1 MKDFLSYTKMPK
13 ATYMYWQKRLGR
25 VNPDRDL
32 ENKIKQIRA
41 KHKNYRYRRIT
52 GELRNQGLLVNKK
65 KVQRIVQKLNLQVTS
80 FTRKSRKYNSYKGKV
95 GTVAPNRIHRRFT
108 TCIPHQKI
116 TTDTTEFKYYEMDA
130 KGHMTIHKLYLDPF
144 MDMFN
149 GEIIRYGI
157 APQPSAHNILSAQR
171 KAIKVTSDCPYRRTF
186 HSNQGWG
193 YQMKRYIHNLK
204 QNRIFQSMSRKGN
217 CHDNSVMENFFGLLK
232 QEIYYGVVYYSYDE
246 LKAEIERFI
255 TYYNEERIKEKLE
268 WLSPVQY
275 RLRYTAV

>member
-1 MKDFLSYTKMPK
+1 MKDLLSYTKMPK
-13 ATYMYWQKRLGR
+13 ATYMYRHKRLGR

-32 ENKIKQIRA
+32 ENKIKKIRV
-41 KHKNYRYRRIT
+41 KHKNYGYRRIT

-116 TTDTTEFKYYEMDA
+116 TTDTTEFKYYEV
-130 KGHMTIHKLYLDPF
+130 
-144 MDMFN
+144 
-149 GEIIRYGI
+149 E
-157 APQPSAHNILSAQR
+157 
-171 KAIKVTSDCPYRRTF
+171 AIKVTSDCPYRRTF

-217 CHDNSVMENFFGLLK
+217 CHDNSV
-232 QEIYYGVVYYSYDE
+232 
-246 LKAEIERFI
+246 
-255 TYYNEERIKEKLE
+255 NEERIKEKLG

-275 RLRYTAV
+275 RIRYTAV